1 MAAEDV
7 GVSHTTWNFEGYEGY
22 WILRNLPGSRDSHVI
37 FSKPPLW
44 HGRALSGI
52 PRARECDGCMW
63 KMLVFPTLHEL
74 SSSWV
79 WVSWVTKGWKVQTT
93 PWPNENERQT
103 PYKRE
108 ASWWVKV
115 QLPNSNPSHEK
126 RLLPLAWQRRLTR
139 FWLAATAT
147 PATPTARAPAPA
159 QLAAPEVSVAWRRWR
174 PVDGW
179 VTGAVGARKAW
190 DAA

>member
-7 GVSHTTWNFEGYEGY
+7 GVSHTTWKFEGYEGY

-37 FSKPPLW
+37 FSKPSRW

-63 KMLVFPTLHEL
+63 KCWCFPHFTSCQVHECGYL
-74 SSSWV
+74 ESPMDERSKQHLDL
-79 WVSWVTKGWKVQTT
+79 TKT
-93 PWPNENERQT
+93 T

-108 ASWWVKV
+108 ASWWVKL